1 MHFLLLFVGGKAME
15 INMNEILDLART
27 LGEKIAESEELKT
40 FKEMEKIYFES
51 ETAQKCMQEYEDT
64 RMKMTVKAQ
73 ETGMTP
79 ESLELFQKEMRSA
92 MEKLTANK
100 TVKEYLD
107 AKSAFNDVTTKV
119 NSIIAYFVQ
128 GAEQNM
134 ATESSGSCSGNCSS
148 CRGCH

>member
-1 MHFLLLFVGGKAME
+1 
-15 INMNEILDLART
+15 MNEILDLARA

-40 FKEMEKIYFES
+40 YKEMQKIYLES
-51 ETAQKCMQEYEDT
+51 ETAQKCMKEYEET
-64 RMKMTVKAQ
+64 HMKMTVKAQ

-79 ESLELFQKEMRSA
+79 ESLELFEKEMRSA

-107 AKSAFNDVTTKV
+107 AESAFKDVITKV

-128 GAEQNM
+128 GEEQNM
-134 ATESSGSCSGNCSS
+134 AKEASGGCSGNCSS

>member
-1 MHFLLLFVGGKAME
+1 MVTSGRKSIGV
-15 INMNEILDLART
+15 NMNEILELARA
-27 LGEKIAESEELKT
+27 LGEKIADSKELKT
-40 FKEMEKIYFES
+40 FKEMQKIYFES
-51 ETAQKCMQEYEDT
+51 ETAQKCMKEYEDT

-73 ETGMTP
+73 QTGMTP
-79 ESLELFQKEMRSA
+79 ESLELFEKEMCSA

-107 AKSAFNDVTTKV
+107 AQSAFNDVLTKV

-128 GAEQNM
+128 GEEQNM
-134 ATESSGSCSGNCSS
+134 AAQSSGGCSGNCSS

>member
-1 MHFLLLFVGGKAME
+1 MVTSGRKSIGV
-15 INMNEILDLART
+15 NMNEILELARA
-27 LGEKIAESEELKT
+27 LGEKIADSKELKT
-40 FKEMEKIYFES
+40 FKEMQKIYFES
-51 ETAQKCMQEYEDT
+51 ETAQKCMKEYEDT

-73 ETGMTP
+73 QTGMTP
-79 ESLELFQKEMRSA
+79 ESLELFEKEMRSA

-107 AKSAFNDVTTKV
+107 AQSAFNDVLTKV

-128 GAEQNM
+128 GEEQNM
-134 ATESSGSCSGNCSS
+134 AAESIGGCSGNCSS

>member
-1 MHFLLLFVGGKAME
+1 MVIGGRKS
-15 INMNEILDLART
+15 IGVNMNEILELARA
-27 LGEKIAESEELKT
+27 LGEKIADSKELKT
-40 FKEMEKIYFES
+40 FKEMQKIYFES
-51 ETAQKCMQEYEDT
+51 ETAQKAMKEYEDT

-79 ESLELFQKEMRSA
+79 ESLELFEKEMQGA

-107 AKSAFNDVTTKV
+107 AESAFKDVITKV
-119 NSIIAYFVQ
+119 NSIIAYFIQ
-128 GAEQNM
+128 GEEQNM
-134 ATESSGSCSGNCSS
+134 AAQSSGGCSGNCNS

>member
-1 MHFLLLFVGGKAME
+1 MVIGGRKS
-15 INMNEILDLART
+15 IGVNMNEILELAQK
-27 LGEKIAESEELKT
+27 LGEKIADSKELKT
-40 FKEMEKIYFES
+40 FKEMQKIYFES
-51 ETAQKCMQEYEDT
+51 ESAQKAMKEYEDT

-79 ESLELFQKEMRSA
+79 ESLELFEKEMRSA

-100 TVKEYLD
+100 TVKEYLE
-107 AKSAFNDVTTKV
+107 AQSAFNDILTKV

-128 GAEQNM
+128 GEEQNM
-134 ATESSGSCSGNCSS
+134 AAQSSGGCSGNCSS